1 MRSAYFD
8 TSALVKLLV
17 REAGSDLARA
27 AWQAAVVLIASTL
40 LKVEAR
46 AALAA
51 AHRQGRL
58 TSDGL
63 STAKRELATHLWP
76 QLTIIEVDDLLLDQ
90 AADLAEQGALRAYD
104 AVHLAA
110 ALAAGGDVL
119 VTADRELVRAA
130 ESQGLEP
137 LSVCPGPRVVGGGTF
152 SAASMAVTSSI
163 NYGG

>member
-1 MRSAYFD
+1 VRSAHFD

-40 LKVEAR
+40 LKVEAC

-63 STAKRELATHLWP
+63 STAKRELATRLWP

-90 AADLAEQGALRAYD
+90 
-104 AVHLAA
+104 
-110 ALAAGGDVL
+110 
-119 VTADRELVRAA
+119 AA